1 MIVFGKSWAYSVQ
14 GRKVEEIMK
23 FLHLNLDY
31 TFVEDEKDF
40 SKIKETLRKK
50 IDELNS
56 KDPKTVKYALKD
68 DKDYLRIVPAGS
80 VIKGLAIEVLRVR
93 KFKIGE

>member
-56 KDPKTVKYALKD
+56 KYPKTVKYALKD
-68 DKDYLRIVPAGS
+68 DKGFLRIVPAGS
-80 VIKGLAIEVLRVR
+80 AIKGLAIEVLKVR